1 MENLISGVKGV
12 HAEQRLRLGEG
23 FVEEGTGPFRSVMS
37 VMAAIS
43 GSREPNEKVWIKVCN
58 SQSRGA
64 NLPPRPSPYSGPQ
77 PGRGAHPQAALRL
90 SQGIHLHYV
99 HADLFEGRGSLFPP
113 IGICCRLSD

>member
-43 GSREPNEKVWIKVCN
+43 GSREPNEKVWIKV
-58 SQSRGA
+58 
-64 NLPPRPSPYSGPQ
+64 
-77 PGRGAHPQAALRL
+77 
-90 SQGIHLHYV
+90 
-99 HADLFEGRGSLFPP
+99 
-113 IGICCRLSD
+113 